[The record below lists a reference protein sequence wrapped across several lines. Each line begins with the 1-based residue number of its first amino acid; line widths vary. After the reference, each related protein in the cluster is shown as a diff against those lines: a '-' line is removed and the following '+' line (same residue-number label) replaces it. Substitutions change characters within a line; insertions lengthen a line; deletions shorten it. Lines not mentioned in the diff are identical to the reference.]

1 MRRNATFSR
10 GAHVPSATLNAIQDE
25 QLGLVPASDAADGAT
40 AIALRG
46 ADGRWWTTPDAGL
59 SDGELRVVDASVDW
73 RNRRVWGSFKNLGAA
88 DRRPG
93 QASDHIPN
101 DPAGAV
107 SRRVFEDWTGTGG
120 VGAASATVANGTP
133 PVFADNCFAML
144 LDEGATSADRV
155 LLYARPSDGALC
167 LYNDSGATLHAELL
181 VWGASASPSVAAA
194 PGIPGHLT
202 SPNDFATADAT
213 WTTAVTV
220 SPANS
225 SMLTFDVTV
234 AAVRS
239 DGARGGGWK
248 FNATFRRPAS
258 GNPAQRGDTVWT
270 LATSDDA
277 WGVRIQASGA
287 DVVIQVQ
294 GQAATNI
301 KWRVEA
307 DITEVRV

>member
-10 GAHVPSATLNAIQDE
+10 GAQVPSAVLNTVQDE
-25 QLGLVPASDAADGAT
+25 QLGLIPATDAPAT
-40 AIALRG
+40 LLRG
-46 ADGRWWTTPDAGL
+46 ADGRWWTTPDAGVP
-59 SDGELRVVDASVDW
+59 DGQLRVIDTSVDW
-73 RNRRVWGSFKNLGAA
+73 RNRWVWGTFRNLGAA

-93 QASDHIPN
+93 QASDHVPN
-101 DPAGAV
+101 DPASAV
-107 SRRVFEDWTGTGG
+107 SRRDFEDWTGTGG

-133 PVFADNCFAML
+133 PVFADNCFAVL

-181 VWGASASPSVAAA
+181 VWGARAA
-194 PGIPGHLT
+194 PTAASSAGVPGRVT
-202 SPNDFATADAT
+202 SPTGFATTNDT

>member
-10 GAHVPSATLNAIQDE
+10 GAHVPSAVLNTVQDE
-25 QLGLVPASDAADGAT
+25 QLGLIPATDAPAT
-40 AIALRG
+40 LLRG
-46 ADGRWWTTPDAGL
+46 ADGRWWTTPDAGVP
-59 SDGELRVVDASVDW
+59 DGQFRVIDTSVDW
-73 RNRRVWGSFKNLGAA
+73 RNRWVWGTFRNLGAA

-93 QASDHIPN
+93 QASDHVPN
-101 DPAGAV
+101 DPASAV

-133 PVFADNCFAML
+133 PVFADNAFAVL
-144 LDEGATSADRV
+144 LDEGATSGDRV
-155 LLYARPSDGALC
+155 WLYAHPDTGALC
-167 LYNDSGATLHAELL
+167 VYNDSGAALHAELL

-194 PGIPGHLT
+194 PGVPGRLT
-202 SPNDFATADAT
+202 SPTGFATTNDT

-258 GNPAQRGDTVWT
+258 GNPVQRGDTVWT

-277 WGVRIQASGA
+277 WGVRIQVSGA

-294 GQAATNI
+294 GQAATTVR
-301 KWRVEA
+301 WRVEA
-307 DITEVRV
+307 DVTEVRV